1 MFRHRCAVA
10 KQACF
15 TVPAAHFPIVSAPK
29 CEHCALV
36 NKNWTQILLF
46 SSVNIRLP
54 YNAMLLLFLS

>member
-1 MFRHRCAVA
+1 M
-10 KQACF
+10 
-15 TVPAAHFPIVSAPK
+15 VPKISGVNYERRDFIIYKKSRILDFILG
-29 CEHCALV
+29 ALV